1 MGMLRI
7 VSNRGDER
15 RLWNEQ
21 DALAGDAE
29 ALRRFEKQNG
39 SLHERAPG
47 ARRLFVSK
55 RASWSSDLSSSTP
68 RPRRLSWSP
77 AWSGDERGN
86 AGIHLGRDNRDYFP
100 RAAWAVHR

>member
-1 MGMLRI
+1 MGNALGNILPQAIGVAMGMLRI

-55 RASWSSDLSSSTP
+55 RA
-68 RPRRLSWSP
+68 
-77 AWSGDERGN
+77 
-86 AGIHLGRDNRDYFP
+86 NR
-100 RAAWAVHR
+100 